1 MEKIESLIEKVLAYN
16 PKANIDIIKK
26 AYIFSRE
33 AHCSQKRVEGSPY
46 IQHPISVADILA
58 DMKLDSAT
66 IAAGFLHDTIED
78 TGMSAEDI
86 KEMFGVEIAFL
97 VDAVTKLEQGRVYDA
112 RGSAGREFQEDA
124 AGYGQGREGHT
135 HQVRRQAA

>member
-46 IQHPISVADILA
+46 IQHPIL
-58 DMKLDSAT
+58 
-66 IAAGFLHDTIED
+66 
-78 TGMSAEDI
+78 
-86 KEMFGVEIAFL
+86 
-97 VDAVTKLEQGRVYDA
+97 GR
-112 RGSAGREFQEDA
+112 
-124 AGYGQGREGHT
+124 GHT
-135 HQVRRQAA
+135 CRHEARFGNYRGRLSP